1 MITSERQLMSTQ
13 HKISMLRHNLEN
25 FGKVE
30 LPTAYAKLNA
40 PEIQRLIDILEAEV
54 SKYNATKHMR
64 VAEIAIQSPDDLM
77 LAPIR
82 YRIAKGMTV
91 EDFARFVNVA
101 QRQIARYE
109 ALGYQ
114 NCSMPTFQKIMAKLQ
129 VKLEGRI
136 CAA

>member
-13 HKISMLRHNLEN
+13 QKIAMLKHNIEN
-25 FGKVE
+25 FDQGN
-30 LPTAYAKLNA
+30 LPAAYAKLSCN
-40 PEIQRLIDILEAEV
+40 EIQRLIDILEGEV
-54 SKYNATKHMR
+54 NKYNATKGMN
-64 VAEIAIQSPDDLM
+64 VAEITIRSPNDLM

-82 YRIAKGMTV
+82 FRIAKGMTV
-91 EDFARFVNVA
+91 EEFSRFVNVA

-114 NCSMPTFQKIMAKLQ
+114 NCSIPTFHKIMDKLQ